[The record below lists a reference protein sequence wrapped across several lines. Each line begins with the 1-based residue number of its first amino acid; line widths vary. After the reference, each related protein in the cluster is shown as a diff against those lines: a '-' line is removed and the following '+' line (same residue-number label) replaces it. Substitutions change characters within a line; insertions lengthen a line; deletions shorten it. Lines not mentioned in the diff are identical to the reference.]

1 MAFTYLRPGL
11 PSIVSRGIL
20 RTSRQ
25 LRKRKA
31 ACAQLQLV
39 PTDGENFRRGG
50 AGMSATHPTLRMLF
64 VIRRRKFVSQ
74 TRLHTTPLGASCLL
88 FFAFFWRRL
97 KPNVILE
104 SPPLADL

>member
-1 MAFTYLRPGL
+1 MVIGREARGLGARAAFPSGEVFRDPGFSGATAAL
-11 PSIVSRGIL
+11 HRSGPSSSVWRGSL

-39 PTDGENFRRGG
+39 PTDGENFRRGC

-64 VIRRRKFVSQ
+64 VIRPRKFV
-74 TRLHTTPLGASCLL
+74 
-88 FFAFFWRRL
+88 
-97 KPNVILE
+97 
-104 SPPLADL
+104 